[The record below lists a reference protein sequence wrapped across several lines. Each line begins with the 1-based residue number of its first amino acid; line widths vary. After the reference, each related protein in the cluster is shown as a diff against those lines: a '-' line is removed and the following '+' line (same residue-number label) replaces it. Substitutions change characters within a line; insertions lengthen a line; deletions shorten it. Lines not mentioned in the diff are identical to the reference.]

1 MSQYLNFY
9 LKPKTGKPIYL
20 TSYSRSTDLYDA
32 LTDNVPISYNTD
44 RTTEITAADLRKII
58 NSIKVQIT
66 QLKEMAANRRKA
78 IIGAPNAD
86 IAREILLDADSFTE
100 RAHELQ
106 QVADELEHLLWVV
119 ESCCGDICAEFTQ
132 LLANIG

>member
-9 LKPKTGKPIYL
+9 LKPKTGEPIYL
-20 TSYSRSTDLYDA
+20 TSYSRSSDLYDE
-32 LTDNVPISYNTD
+32 LTDNVPISYNID
-44 RTTEITAADLRKII
+44 RTTEISAADLRMTI
-58 NSIKVQIT
+58 STIKAQIA
-66 QLKEMAANRRKA
+66 QSKEMATNRRKA

-100 RAHELQ
+100 RARELQ
-106 QVADELEHLLWVV
+106 QVADELGHLLWLVD
-119 ESCCGDICAEFTQ
+119 SCCGDICAEFTK

>member
-1 MSQYLNFY
+1 MSQYLNSY
-9 LKPKTGKPIYL
+9 LKPKQGEPIYL

-44 RTTEITAADLRKII
+44 RTTEITAADLRMTI
-58 NSIKVQIT
+58 NAIKVRIT
-66 QLKEMAANRRKA
+66 QLEEMAANRRKA

-100 RAHELQ
+100 RANELQ
-106 QVADELEHLLWVV
+106 QVADELGHLLWVD
-119 ESCCGDICAEFTQ
+119 ESCCGDVCAEFTQ
-132 LLANIG
+132 LLANIE

>member
-9 LKPKTGKPIYL
+9 LKPKTGEPIYL
-20 TSYSRSTDLYDA
+20 TSYSRSTDLYDV

-44 RTTEITAADLRKII
+44 RTTDITAADLRKII
-58 NSIKVQIT
+58 NAVKVRIT

-100 RAHELQ
+100 RANELQ
-106 QVADELEHLLWVV
+106 QVTDELSHLLWVV

-132 LLANIG
+132 LSANIG

>member
-9 LKPKTGKPIYL
+9 LKPKTGEPIYL

-32 LTDNVPISYNTD
+32 LTDNVPISYNAD

-58 NSIKVQIT
+58 NAIEVQIT

-106 QVADELEHLLWVV
+106 QVADELGHLLWVV
-119 ESCCGDICAEFTQ
+119 ESCCGDICAEFTT